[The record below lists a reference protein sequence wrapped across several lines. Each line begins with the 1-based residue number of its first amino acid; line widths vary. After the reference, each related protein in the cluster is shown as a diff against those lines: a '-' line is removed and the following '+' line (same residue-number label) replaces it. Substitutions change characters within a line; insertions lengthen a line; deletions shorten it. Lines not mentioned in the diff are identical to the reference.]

1 MADADGPSEEE
12 LLREESTPGPTYTGS
27 IFAAL
32 LQEMRKMNENILA
45 ITEPTEPSEESPERE
60 NNDSESLDERVANLT
75 ASGSTEPNVL
85 ADIARDLDASE
96 KTGPAVSEG
105 LAGIVNSLLKEKLPD
120 EKIQSKIDL
129 YPKPQNVTGLRTPC
143 VNHLIWNQISPTSR
157 TNDSRTQK
165 SQNALVAGVVA
176 MIKATDLVLDSELKD
191 NKDLVKFMT
200 DAIALT
206 LQGHHDLNTARRR
219 AMKNDLNKD
228 YAALCSSS
236 PVDQTYEYLF
246 GDLSKLAKDITDA
259 NRLTKKVRP
268 SAPQASHSRDRR
280 NRLGG
285 RKIYGHHNNNR
296 YAPYWGRNDFLS
308 KGHPP
313 RGRKKEGTTNKQ

>member
-1 MADADGPSEEE
+1 MADEEGPSEEE
-12 LLREESTPGPTYTGS
+12 LLREEITPGPTYTGS
-27 IFAAL
+27 MFAAL
-32 LQEMRKMNENILA
+32 LLEMRKMNENILA
-45 ITEPTEPSEESPERE
+45 ITEPTEPSEESLERE
-60 NNDSESLDERVANLT
+60 NNDSESLGERVAKLT

-85 ADIARDLDASE
+85 ADIARYKDASE

-105 LAGIVNSLLKEKLPD
+105 LANIVNSLLKEKLPD

-129 YPKPQNVTGLRTPC
+129 YPKPSNVTGLRTLRA
-143 VNHLIWNQISPTSR
+143 NHLIWIQISRTSR

-165 SQNALVAGVVA
+165 SQNALVAGVVT
-176 MIKATDLVLDSELKD
+176 MIKATDLVLETELKY

-206 LQGHHDLNTARRR
+206 LQGHHDLNTTRSR

-236 PVDQTYEYLF
+236 PVDQSYEYLF

-259 NRLTKKVRP
+259 NRLTKT
-268 SAPQASHSRDRR
+268 SMS
-280 NRLGG
+280 
-285 RKIYGHHNNNR
+285 
-296 YAPYWGRNDFLS
+296 LS
-308 KGHPP
+308 PTG
-313 RGRKKEGTTNKQ
+313 

>member
-1 MADADGPSEEE
+1 MADVDGPSEDE
-12 LLREESTPGPTYTGS
+12 LLREESTPGPTSTGS
-27 IFAAL
+27 MFAAL
-32 LQEMRKMNENILA
+32 LQEMKKMNENILA
-45 ITEPTEPSEESPERE
+45 ISEPAEFSDGSPERE
-60 NNDSESLDERVANLT
+60 DNVTESIDERVAALT
-75 ASGSTEPNVL
+75 ASGSSEPNVL

-96 KTGPAVSEG
+96 KTGPAASEG

-129 YPKPQNVTGLRTPC
+129 YPRPQNVTGLRTPR
-143 VNHLIWNQISPTSR
+143 VNHLIWNQISATSR

-165 SQNALVAGVVA
+165 SQNALVAGAVA
-176 MIKATDLVLDSELKD
+176 MMKATDLVLASALKD

-206 LQGHHDLNTARRR
+206 LQSHHDLNT

-259 NRLTKKVRP
+259 NRLAKKVRP
-268 SAPQASHSRDRR
+268 SAPQASHSRDRN

-285 RKIYGHHNNNR
+285 RKIYGHQNNNR
-296 YAPYWGRNDFLS
+296 YAPYRGRSDFLS
-308 KGHPP
+308 KGQPP

>member
-1 MADADGPSEEE
+1 MADKEGPSEKE

-27 IFAAL
+27 MFPAL
-32 LQEMRKMNENILA
+32 LQEMRKINENILA

-60 NNDSESLDERVANLT
+60 NNDSESLDERVAKLT

-85 ADIARDLDASE
+85 ADIACDLDASE
-96 KTGPAVSEG
+96 KTGPAVNEG
-105 LAGIVNSLLKEKLPD
+105 LANIVNSLLEEKLPHK
-120 EKIQSKIDL
+120 KIKSKIDL
-129 YPKPQNVTGLRTPC
+129 YPNPQNMTGLRTPR
-143 VNHLIWNQISPTSR
+143 VNHLIWNQVSPMSR

-165 SQNALVAGVVA
+165 LQNALVADIVA
-176 MIKATDLVLDSELKD
+176 MIKATDLVLKSELKD

-219 AMKNDLNKD
+219 AMKNDLNKE

-259 NRLTKKVRP
+259 NQITKK
-268 SAPQASHSRDRR
+268 STS
-280 NRLGG
+280 
-285 RKIYGHHNNNR
+285 
-296 YAPYWGRNDFLS
+296 LS
-308 KGHPP
+308 PTG
-313 RGRKKEGTTNKQ
+313 